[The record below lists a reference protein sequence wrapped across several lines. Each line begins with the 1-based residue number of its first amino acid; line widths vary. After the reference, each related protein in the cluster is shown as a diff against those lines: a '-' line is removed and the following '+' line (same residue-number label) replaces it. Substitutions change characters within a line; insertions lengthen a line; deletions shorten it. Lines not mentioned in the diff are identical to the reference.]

1 MLPRGDVLWWISP
14 IEWKYL
20 TDDGEQVCCD
30 TVVTAKLG
38 WMAGPDDLCI
48 NRLKGHIWGDTGLCG
63 RRSLH

>member
-38 WMAGPDDLCI
+38 WMAGPDDLWANMLARATIRTLQCA
-48 NRLKGHIWGDTGLCG
+48 
-63 RRSLH
+63 